1 MQVVERAVVF
11 SCGEDTLIGV
21 VSAGEQVG
29 STGVLIIVGGP
40 QYRVGSH
47 RQFVRLARYLAR
59 HGVPC
64 MRFDYRGMGDST
76 GVQRSFASVDDDV
89 RAAIEVFAEA
99 VPGLSR
105 VVLWGLCD
113 GASAACLALHKS
125 PMIAGAVLLNPWVR
139 TKGSQAGVLLQHYY
153 LRRVADPRFWRK
165 LLRGDVSLFGAVG
178 SLLKTLSGR
187 QGRAATGTAPMVA
200 EAGRAQT
207 AAVPEAVRPHLADV
221 PHLPERMLEG
231 LAQSGL
237 PFAVFLSG
245 RDFVAREFEQVT
257 RGAPRWQRLL
267 QSPSYS
273 SMRFESADHTFS
285 RREDAEAVEQATLQ
299 WLIRER
305 LVEVVAAQSQETRS

>member
-1 MQVVERAVVF
+1 MQVTERAVVF
-11 SCGEDTLIGV
+11 PCGEDALIGV
-21 VSAGEQVG
+21 VTTGEQVLG
-29 STGVLIIVGGP
+29 TGVLIIVGGP

-99 VPGLSR
+99 VPGLGR

-113 GASAACLALHKS
+113 GASAACLALRKS
-125 PMIAGAVLLNPWVR
+125 PLIAGAVLLNPWVR
-139 TKGSQAGVLLQHYY
+139 TKGSQAGVMLRHYY

-165 LLRGDVSLFGAVG
+165 LLRGNVSLSGAVG

-187 QGRAATGTAPMVA
+187 QGRAATGKVPALEGAGRGQTATVA
-200 EAGRAQT
+200 EAR
-207 AAVPEAVRPHLADV
+207 PPHLADV
-221 PHLPERMLEG
+221 PHLPERMLEC
-231 LAQSGL
+231 LTQSGL
-237 PFAVFLSG
+237 PLAVFLSG
-245 RDFVAREFEQVT
+245 RDFVAREFEQVVL
-257 RGAPRWQRLL
+257 AEPRWQRLM
-267 QSPSYS
+267 QSPSCT

-299 WLIRER
+299 WLISER
-305 LVEVVAAQSQETRS
+305 MVEVDSQEMRSGR